1 MNLSEY
7 RRKFEEVLD
16 VEDYSIKT
24 PDGFKPIKKVMKTI
38 PYRVWILTLEDGYYL
53 ECADDH
59 IVMFHGEEIFVKNLK
74 VGDLVETEEGDKE
87 VLSVIETERIE
98 NMYDVEVDSEE
109 HVFYSNGI
117 LSHNTTSIMVY
128 LAWYAIF
135 HENKT
140 IAVVADGERNA
151 KKILRSIRD
160 VLEYLPDWI
169 CPAITEDNAKSI
181 RLANGTHIFCA
192 ATSPNCLAGESI
204 SILYMDELALVQRS
218 IQEDF
223 WRANNPTVEHGEKII
238 ISSTPR
244 GVGDIF
250 HGIYKGAVAKDNG
263 FTPIR
268 IDYFEFDEYASE
280 EWKAAKIKEIGLV
293 QFNSEF
299 GNQFVG
305 SSTTIISSAIL
316 QKLMAKNPLTK
327 NDIHG
332 GEERYYEEYDPE
344 FKYIASVDV
353 GMGSGSDY
361 STITIWKLYWHHFN
375 EQDMKEWKLI
385 HKDDDEEPPEIMI
398 DKIRLAYLFKS
409 NLISITNLTRFL
421 FDKMPEYG
429 EPFMVFENNGCGA
442 VVVENMKE
450 DYYYENAYVGDK
462 GMYGVNANAQTK
474 TKMISRFKYFLET
487 ERCEFHDE
495 DLINEIL
502 TFVEK
507 KSTAGNNKYQAEEG
521 SHDDLVMPTGWACW
535 LSSSI
540 WMQDMLT
547 F

>member
-1 MNLSEY
+1 M
-7 RRKFEEVLD
+7 RKFEEVLD
-16 VEDYSIKT
+16 VSDYSIKT
-24 PDGFKPIKKVMKTI
+24 PDGFKPINKVMKTI
-38 PYRVWILTLEDGYYL
+38 PYQVWLLTLEDDYYL

-59 IVMFHGEEIFVKNLK
+59 IVMFHGKEVFVKDLK
-74 VGDLVETEEGDKE
+74 VGDLVETEEGDKK
-87 VLSVIETERIE
+87 VLSVVETERIE
-98 NMYDVEVDSEE
+98 NMYDFEIDSED
-109 HVFYSNGI
+109 HTFYSNGI

-128 LAWYAIF
+128 LAWYTIF

-140 IAVVADGERNA
+140 VAIVADGERNA

-160 VLEYLPDWI
+160 VFEYLPEWVV
-169 CPAITEDNAKSI
+169 PEITEDNAKSI

-238 ISSTPR
+238 VSSTPR

-250 HGIYKGAVAKDNG
+250 HTIWKGALAGDTEFKA
-263 FTPIR
+263 IR
-268 IDYFEFDEYASE
+268 VDYWEVDDYSSE
-280 EWKAAKIKEIGLV
+280 KWKKAKIKEIGLV
-293 QFNSEF
+293 AFNSEY

-305 SSTTIISSAIL
+305 STTTIISSEIL
-316 QKLMAKNPLTK
+316 QKLHAVEPLEV
-327 NDIHG
+327 NEIHG
-332 GEERYYEEYDPE
+332 GEERYYEEYDSN
-344 FKYIASVDV
+344 FQYIASCDV
-353 GMGSGSDY
+353 GMGCGSDY
-361 STITIWKLYWHHFN
+361 STLTMWKIYWHYFN
-375 EQDMKEWKLI
+375 EDDLPDWKLI
-385 HKDDDEEPPEIMI
+385 HKDDDEEPPEILI
-398 DKIRLAYLFKS
+398 DKIRLTYVFKS
-409 NLISITNLTRFL
+409 NLISITNLTRFVFEKL
-421 FDKMPEYG
+421 PEYG
-429 EPFMVFENNGCGA
+429 QPFFIFENNGCG
-442 VVVENMKE
+442 VSVVENMKE

-462 GMYGVNANAQTK
+462 GMYGVNANASTK
-474 TKMISRFKYFLET
+474 TKMIARFKYFLET
-487 ERCEFHDE
+487 ERCEFADD

-540 WMQDMLT
+540 WLQDMLT
-547 F
+547 FS